1 MTTTDTSELNN
12 LTPLPPLQGG
22 LDTTEQILT
31 HKGCTDYP
39 SSEWQKPHYID
50 YSLISWLAP
59 RRMKRDF
66 VSWVD
71 MEFAETTLDTPE
83 NRVYYIGK
91 KIEKVEKVEEI
102 EKVEELKKVEEVE
115 KIGWQSTNYILTL
128 ESNLIW
134 VLARMESRG
143 VAFDKEKLLNIGER
157 IRRDIVRLETEIYE
171 VIGEQFNLNSPKQLQ
186 VILFEKLGIKPT
198 KKNKTGYSVDNDVL
212 EEIAKSYDI
221 ARLILEYRGLAKLSS
236 TYVEWLMRSVAAD
249 GRIHTTY
256 DSLGAATGRMSSN
269 DPNLQNIPTGDGYAR
284 EIKECFVATWAPLI
298 RGVGGL
304 VSEWSEQ
311 THFSSP
317 LSGGK
322 ECNILLVAD
331 YSQIELRILA
341 FLSQDAS
348 LLEAFEHGEDI
359 HARTAFFLFG
369 DKVGWDKKTWKA
381 TSEQRRIA
389 KSVNFG
395 VIYGITGFWLAKTL
409 DCSPWEAQEYVN
421 AFYIKYPGVR
431 IYYDR
436 LLEDARKNWYVETYF
451 GRRRYIPGVNDAN
464 KTLRAIAE
472 REAMNMPVQ
481 GTAADII
488 KIAMIDLDTKIR
500 EQGLKWK
507 LILQVHDELV
517 FDIPLTEQRIFEDLV
532 RQTMEW
538 VLESYESR
546 IMNHESP
553 KTLPPIIVDI
563 STGVN
568 WADAK

>member
-1 MTTTDTSELNN
+1 MEECIDEFEKYILKFSLSFYAILYTIYYMTYT
-12 LTPLPPLQGG
+12 
-22 LDTTEQILT
+22 
-31 HKGCTDYP
+31 
-39 SSEWQKPHYID
+39 D
-50 YSLISWLAP
+50 YSLISWLSP
-59 RRMKRDF
+59 RRTKRDF

-71 MEFAETTLDTPE
+71 MEFAEATLDTPE
-83 NRVYYIGK
+83 NRVYYIDK
-91 KIEKVEKVEEI
+91 K
-102 EKVEELKKVEEVE
+102 LKQEDTT
-115 KIGWQSTNYILTL
+115 WDTQSPYIYEL
-128 ESNLIW
+128 ESTLVW

-143 VAFDKEKLLNIGER
+143 VVFDKVKLVHIWER
-157 IRRDIVRLETEIYE
+157 IRTDIARLETEIYDL
-171 VIGEQFNLNSPKQLQ
+171 IGERFNLNSPKQLQ

-236 TYVEWLMRSVAAD
+236 TYVEGLMKAVGTD

-284 EIKECFVATWAPLI
+284 EIKECFIP
-298 RGVGGL
+298 
-304 VSEWSEQ
+304 SEWN
-311 THFSSP
+311 T
-317 LSGGK
+317 
-322 ECNILLVAD
+322 LLVAD

-341 FLSQDAS
+341 YLAQDAS

-369 DKVGWDKKTWKA
+369 DKVWWDKKTWKA

-395 VIYGITGFWLAKTL
+395 VIYGITWFWLAKTL

-421 AFYIKYPGVR
+421 AFYTKYPGVR
-431 IYYDR
+431 IYYDT
-436 LLEDARKNWYVETYF
+436 LLEDARANWYVETYF

-464 KTLRAIAE
+464 KTLRSIAE

-500 EQGLKWK
+500 EQNLKWK
-507 LILQVHDELV
+507 MILQVHDELV
-517 FDIPLTEQRIFEDLV
+517 FDIPLTETGIFETLV
-532 RQTMEW
+532 RETMEW
-538 VLESYESR
+538 VLTNYELSR
-546 IMNHESP
+546 HSETWRIQDSENRSMDDDHQI
-553 KTLPPIIVDI
+553 PPITVDI
-563 STGVN
+563 STGSN
-568 WADAK
+568 WAEAK